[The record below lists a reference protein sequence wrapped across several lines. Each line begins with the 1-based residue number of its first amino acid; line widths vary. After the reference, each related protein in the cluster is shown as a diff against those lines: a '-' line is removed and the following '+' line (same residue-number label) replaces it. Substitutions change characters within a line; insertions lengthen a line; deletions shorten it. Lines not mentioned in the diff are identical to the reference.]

1 MNACFSR
8 MPHECLASRMQ
19 AAIVVGALAASASPA
34 LAEVREQ
41 LATREYAVTADP
53 GAPLLQLLNSAT
65 PIRENGK
72 VFHGY
77 TKWYVK
83 WNYRWNEAP
92 DGSCRITRVD
102 TAVEGTFTLPKL
114 VGGSG
119 AQRTRFDTYLAALR
133 THEEGHYAFARQAG
147 REIDGE
153 IAALPAMR
161 SCKALETEANALGY
175 RILDTYTTREKQ
187 YDRDTDHG
195 RTQGAWLER

>member
-1 MNACFSR
+1 
-8 MPHECLASRMQ
+8 MPHMMRCRHT
-19 AAIVVGALAASASPA
+19 GFALLIAVPCVTDAF
-34 LAEVREQ
+34 AEVLEQ
-41 LATREYAVTADP
+41 LTTREYAVTAD
-53 GAPLLQLLNSAT
+53 AAVPLLRLLDGAT
-65 PIRENGK
+65 PIREHGK

-102 TAVEGTFTLPKL
+102 TSVEGTITLPKL
-114 VGGSG
+114 VGGTG
-119 AQRTRFDTYLAALR
+119 AQRARFDTYLTALR

-147 REIDGE
+147 REIDGK

-161 SCKALETEANALGY
+161 TCKVLEAEANGLGY

>member
-1 MNACFSR
+1 MTACSSR
-8 MPHECLASRMQ
+8 PPHTRPASRLH
-19 AAIVVGALAASASPA
+19 AAIFAGALAACASPA

-53 GAPLLQLLNSAT
+53 AVPLLRLLDGAT

-77 TKWYVK
+77 TRWYVK

-102 TAVEGTFTLPKL
+102 TSVEGTITLPKL
-114 VGGSG
+114 VGGTG
-119 AQRTRFDTYLAALR
+119 AQRTRFDAYLAALR

-147 REIDGE
+147 REIDGK
-153 IAALPAMR
+153 IAALPSMR
-161 SCKALETEANALGY
+161 SCRALEAEANGLGY
-175 RILDTYTTREKQ
+175 RILDIHTAREKQ